1 MPDLSGTMASRRM
14 DKGGSEHQVAL
25 QRLED
30 ALIALDEELDRLND
44 RLAQF
49 IRPLQASLD
58 LNIELCESRDLIGDI
73 REWDA
78 YWPRTSVGSIV
89 EMATAS
95 EQATQDIQ
103 GLQASGRPGKQFA
116 QPAIVGA
123 AKQLKDLNK
132 HLHSG
137 RQELYAAVAQSIF
150 LDAEND
156 SLSRT
161 DASPNSGDDDSGFGQ
176 ARREEAAAFAEHLTR
191 YYQGTL
197 SVLKRHKSRSL
208 KILILPAGL
217 MIISAATVIWPN
229 SSEGNQIYRDT
240 ANFDFAFPV
249 LFFLF
254 VAWRVYTEDIR
265 FTRSVKDQTEFLLA
279 VSDQISKGGS
289 LLRSRE
295 FVNLAIFAAQH
306 HDDMELGPDCYKSKT
321 EELRALIARTSES
334 RTPPTAHAPN

>member
-1 MPDLSGTMASRRM
+1 VPDLSGTMASRRM

-116 QPAIVGA
+116 QPAIVEA

-132 HLHSG
+132 HLHSV
-137 RQELYAAVAQSIF
+137 RQELYADVAQSIF

-161 DASPNSGDDDSGFGQ
+161 DASPNSGDDNSGFGQ
-176 ARREEAAAFAEHLTR
+176 ARREEAAAFAEHVTR
-191 YYQGTL
+191 YYQGSL
-197 SVLKRHKSRSL
+197 SAWKRYKASALKDIML
-208 KILILPAGL
+208 PLGLALIFLV
-217 MIISAATVIWPN
+217 TVVWRTFDGP
-229 SSEGNQIYRDT
+229 SPFHRDT
-240 ANFDFAFPV
+240 PYLLVDFPML
-249 LFFLF
+249 LFIFW
-254 VAWRVYTEDIR
+254 VWQTYSGDIR
-265 FTRSVKDQTEFLLA
+265 FSRRAKAQAEFLFA

-306 HDDMELGPDCYKSKT
+306 RDDMELGPDCYKSKT

>member
-1 MPDLSGTMASRRM
+1 VPDLSGTMASRRM

-95 EQATQDIQ
+95 EQATQHIQ
-103 GLQASGRPGKQFA
+103 GLQASGQPGKQFA
-116 QPAIVGA
+116 QTAIVEA

-161 DASPNSGDDDSGFGQ
+161 DASPIFGDDESGLGK
-176 ARREEAAAFAEHLTR
+176 RGGESSAFADFLR
-191 YYQGTL
+191 YHGKSAKDNL
-197 SVLKRHKSRSL
+197 EFRKWSSRMDLVLPFVTNA
-208 KILILPAGL
+208 IA
-217 MIISAATVIWPN
+217 ISAMVAISLDKSNPQN
-229 SSEGNQIYRDT
+229 R
-240 ANFDFAFPV
+240 NF
-249 LFFLF
+249 
-254 VAWRVYTEDIR
+254 
-265 FTRSVKDQTEFLLA
+265 FLLA
-279 VSDQISKGGS
+279 HAVVIAWFCFTAWKKFKEHKGSIRTLEAQAEFLFAVSDHISKGGS
-289 LLRSRE
+289 LLRSGE
-295 FVNLAIFAAQH
+295 FVNLATFAAQH
-306 HDDMELGPDCYKSKT
+306 HDDMELGPDYYRSKT
-321 EELRALIARTSES
+321 EELRALVARTSES